1 MQTILVALISG
12 LIFAGWIPACM
23 MMDKLKK
30 GRKKRPIVWQRKKAH
45 TKYYIHTGYTKGGVK
60 SSGRYGIQPARR

>member
-1 MQTILVALISG
+1 MQTILTALISG

-30 GRKKRPIVWQRKKAH
+30 GRKKLRPVLTQPRRSTQNIV
-45 TKYYIHTGYTKGGVK
+45 YIQDTPKE
-60 SSGRYGIQPARR
+60 A

>member
-1 MQTILVALISG
+1 MEEVITALISG

-30 GRKKRPIVWQRKKAH
+30 GRKKLSAVAKQTESTQNIV
-45 TKYYIHTGYTKGGVK
+45 YIQNTPKE
-60 SSGRYGIQPARR
+60 A

>member
-1 MQTILVALISG
+1 MQEVMTALISG

-30 GRKKRPIVWQRKKAH
+30 GRKKLSAVAKQ
-45 TKYYIHTGYTKGGVK
+45 TESTQNVVYIQDTPKE
-60 SSGRYGIQPARR
+60 A

>member
-30 GRKKRPIVWQRKKAH
+30 GRKKRPFVCQRKRR
-45 TKYYIHTGYTKGGVK
+45 TQNVVYIQDTPKG
-60 SSGRYGIQPARR
+60 A

>member
-12 LIFAGWIPACM
+12 LIFAGWIPACV

-30 GRKKRPIVWQRKKAH
+30 GRKKLSAVAKQ
-45 TKYYIHTGYTKGGVK
+45 TESTQNVVYIQDTPKE
-60 SSGRYGIQPARR
+60 A